1 MSAKPETTFT
11 SSVHKHTPKSLYRM
25 KNNNSY
31 TGGIPDCWYS
41 GKKADLWV
49 EYKFVPKL
57 PAELTPA
64 LTALQAQ
71 WLKERFTEG
80 RNVAVIVGSPD
91 GGVILRNLEW
101 NNTISR
107 TEFLRKLKSRAEL
120 AAWICQ
126 EVGCN

>member
-11 SSVHKHTPKSLYRM
+11 AAVHRHLPKTLHRV
-25 KNNNSY
+25 KNHNSF

-41 GKKADLWV
+41 GHKSDLWV

-57 PAELTPA
+57 PEQFTPA
-64 LTALQAQ
+64 LTALQSQ
-71 WLKERFTEG
+71 WLKARHAEG
-80 RNVAVIVGSPD
+80 RNVAVIVGAPE

-101 NNTISR
+101 GNSMSR
-107 TEFLRKLKSRAEL
+107 TDFLRKLKSRAEL

-126 EVGCN
+126 EVG